1 MEKDRGE
8 LKMIRWMK
16 KGRDTCFFADHI
28 QVARAMGR
36 EGCRDS
42 FEKVDEGVFLW
53 KRECEPCESMEL
65 ELRA

>member
-42 FEKVDEGVFLW
+42 FEKVDEGVF
-53 KRECEPCESMEL
+53 
-65 ELRA
+65 

>member
-1 MEKDRGE
+1 MPFGLKCLENAVIGIFWMEKDRGE

-42 FEKVDEGVFLW
+42 FEK
-53 KRECEPCESMEL
+53 
-65 ELRA
+65 